1 MRFYKKSINP
11 LTTPN
16 MPTTLP
22 VLINTRPIHRGDAI
36 RQMVGVTVVDLPLLE
51 IRSLPIADDAQAM
64 MAQFCQGRYDALVIT
79 SVESARRA
87 LDYLHTHQVDTP
99 IHLPNTPII
108 AVGTATAQVMQAH
121 GFDVILPQTANN
133 EGMLSLPQIA
143 SLTAHDRVLI
153 WRGVGGRRLLHDT
166 LVAKGVHIDAIE
178 WYERTTPPD
187 LYDNFSAILPT
198 LPTVPS
204 HTHVIISSEMAYQA
218 WASLPHAGTSYHYLA
233 LGERLA
239 RIIRTHEPSAIISTI
254 DDLSVQAIGRAIHA
268 KPSAIIA

>member
-1 MRFYKKSINP
+1 MPAP
-11 LTTPN
+11 LPI
-16 MPTTLP
+16 
-22 VLINTRPIHRGDAI
+22 LINTRPTHRGDAI
-36 RQMVGVTVVDLPLLE
+36 RQMTGVMVVDLPLLE
-51 IRSLPIADDAQAM
+51 IRSLSISECEQAM
-64 MAQFCQGRYDALVIT
+64 MMQFCQGAYDALVIT

-143 SLTAHDRVLI
+143 SLTAPARVLI

-204 HTHVIISSEMAYQA
+204 HTHVIISSEMTYQA
-218 WASLPHAGTSYHYLA
+218 WVSLPHHGTVYHYLA

-239 RIIRTHEPSAIISTI
+239 RIIRAHEPSATISMI
-254 DDLSVQAIGRAIHA
+254 DDLSVQAIAHAISTY
-268 KPSAIIA
+268 PSAIIA

>member
-1 MRFYKKSINP
+1 
-11 LTTPN
+11 

-22 VLINTRPIHRGDAI
+22 VLINTRPTHRGDAI
-36 RQMVGVTVVDLPLLE
+36 RQMTGVMVVDLPLLE

-64 MAQFCQGRYDALVIT
+64 MAQFCQGAYDALVIT

-87 LDYLHTHQVDTP
+87 LDYLRSHQVNVPT
-99 IHLPNTPII
+99 LPNTPII
-108 AVGTATAQVMQAH
+108 AVGTATAQVMQAY

-133 EGMLSLPQIA
+133 EGMLTLPQIK

-166 LVAKGVHIDAIE
+166 LTAKGVHIDAIE
-178 WYERTTPPD
+178 WYERTTPSD

-198 LPTVPS
+198 LPTTPN
-204 HTHVIISSEMAYQA
+204 HAHVIISSEMAYQA
-218 WASLPHAGTSYHYLA
+218 WASLPHAETRYHYLA

-239 RIIRTHEPSAIISTI
+239 RIIRTHEPSAAISMI
-254 DDLSVQAIGRAIHA
+254 DDLSVQAIGRAISIA
-268 KPSAIIA
+268 QMQTQIIKPHSPIH